1 MKIKAVKAREILDS
15 RGFPTVQADIVLQD
29 GAAGSA
35 AVPSGAS
42 TGSHEALELR
52 DNDSRYNGKGVLKAV
67 KNISKI
73 EKILKGKDVNDIRA
87 LDQAMLDLD
96 GTKNK
101 SRLGANAILAVSMA
115 ALRAGAASAKKPLY
129 RHIREVYGLKEKKW
143 LMPTPMLNIINGG
156 KHADSGLDVQ
166 EFMIVPAFAPSFKEA
181 LRAAAETYHVLK
193 KDLAKKGMVTAVGDE
208 GGFAPKISKHSD
220 VLKTI
225 IEAAK
230 KAGYPKM
237 SLALD
242 AAASE
247 FYHNGFYKFEGKN
260 KTSAQMTA
268 IYGDWIKR
276 YPLLSIEDPLH
287 EDDWDGW
294 RHLTAKLGKKI
305 NIVGDDLFVTNKI
318 RLERGIAEKAAN
330 SILIKLNQIGSVS
343 ETIDVIYLAKAAGY
357 SCIISHR
364 SGETEDSFIADL
376 ALAVNAGAIKTG
388 APARSERLAK
398 YNRLLLI
405 EEELGKKALYAKDT
419 VFAK

>member
-225 IEAAK
+225 IKVPEEVF
-230 KAGYPKM
+230 P
-237 SLALD
+237 
-242 AAASE
+242 
-247 FYHNGFYKFEGKN
+247 
-260 KTSAQMTA
+260 
-268 IYGDWIKR
+268 
-276 YPLLSIEDPLH
+276 
-287 EDDWDGW
+287 
-294 RHLTAKLGKKI
+294 
-305 NIVGDDLFVTNKI
+305 
-318 RLERGIAEKAAN
+318 
-330 SILIKLNQIGSVS
+330 
-343 ETIDVIYLAKAAGY
+343 
-357 SCIISHR
+357 
-364 SGETEDSFIADL
+364 SFFLVD
-376 ALAVNAGAIKTG
+376 
-388 APARSERLAK
+388 
-398 YNRLLLI
+398 
-405 EEELGKKALYAKDT
+405 
-419 VFAK
+419 

>member
-419 VFAK
+419 VFRK

>member
-15 RGFPTVQADIVLQD
+15 RGFPTVQADVILQD

-52 DNDSRYNGKGVLKAV
+52 DNDTRYNGKGVLKAV

-208 GGFAPKISKHSD
+208 GGFAPKISKHSE

-225 IEAAK
+225 IEASK

-260 KTSAQMTA
+260 KTSAQMTE

-276 YPLLSIEDPLH
+276 YPLLSIEDPLQ
-287 EDDWDGW
+287 EDDWNGW
-294 RHLTAKLGKKI
+294 RDLTAKLGKKI
-305 NIVGDDLFVTNKI
+305 NIVGDDLFVTNRT
-318 RLERGIAEKAAN
+318 RLERGIAEKAAS

-419 VFAK
+419 VFRK

>member
-294 RHLTAKLGKKI
+294 RHLTTKLGKKI

>member
-29 GAAGSA
+29 GAAGYA